1 MRDARHS
8 SLSVHAAAVLLLH
21 GAGAA
26 AQDAASDEILVTARK
41 VPEEISRVPMSV
53 QALSAEHLER
63 RGIANFYDLQYEVP
77 GLVLNNRGM
86 FGAGISLRGVAD
98 EGGSSLAVAPHFNGV
113 YLGRSNLVLARPFD
127 LERIEVVKGPQGTL
141 YGRNATGGSVNVIS
155 RAPDA
160 GPAAAAEASWGSFD
174 TVRIGGHVN
183 VGGGDVSARIAVAGA
198 EGDGFIRN
206 SVDTRRFAAEDY
218 RAARVSVR
226 ARPTDA
232 LTIDATLQ
240 RVEDDGAS
248 GELWLPRPDQLPDRN
263 DIRLTRV
270 TAANVYQKT
279 DNDFASLNLGYEV
292 DGVVLRS
299 VTGYARSVT
308 RDVDDCAGIPQL
320 AGCVRSVQPLRY
332 EQYSQELRLE
342 SHGEG
347 SVDWLA
353 GLYYFESHELQN
365 FALSLA
371 SQPLPVNDYRATS
384 DETAYAVFGDV
395 TWSIDARWR
404 LNGGARFSRE
414 NNGVSTL
421 GSGTSDIRALVSS
434 DGSWDAVSW
443 RAGIDFSPDDRWF
456 VYANVSTGF
465 KSGGATATPLP
476 NGTFDDF
483 APEKIVAYEAGT
495 AWKSRAGRSSL
506 RASAFAYDFDD
517 LQITTTAIIAGVPR
531 TVVDNAAAARIHGID
546 ASASARI
553 AGGLT
558 ASAAVVWLPRREF
571 VDFVD
576 RRGIS
581 FTGNHISRAL
591 EWSASASLEYRV
603 PLAQHGEL
611 GVDLD
616 YNWRSSF
623 HFTKDNTP
631 FEFQE
636 AFGLLNLNVRFEPAS
651 SGWYA
656 FAAARNLLDEDY
668 FTQIFLQSAPGYPT
682 RYEVGAGWRF

>member
-1 MRDARHS
+1 MLCGAVALAEDAE
-8 SLSVHAAAVLLLH
+8 VGVLPP
-21 GAGAA
+21 
-26 AQDAASDEILVTARK
+26 EIVVTARK

-53 QALSAEHLER
+53 QALPAEHLER
-63 RGIANFYDLQYEVP
+63 RAIASYYDLQYEVP
-77 GLVLNNRGM
+77 GLVFNNRGM

-127 LERIEVVKGPQGTL
+127 LERVEVVKGPQGTL
-141 YGRNATGGSVNVIS
+141 YGRNATGGSINVIS
-155 RAPDA
+155 RAPDDEST
-160 GPAAAAEASWGSFD
+160 AAAEASWGSFD

-183 VGGGDVSARIAVAGA
+183 FGGEDLSVRVAVAGA
-198 EGDGFIRN
+198 DGEGFIRN
-206 SVDTRRFAAEDY
+206 SVDRRRFAAEDY
-218 RAARVSVR
+218 RAARVSLH

-232 LTIDATLQ
+232 LTLDATLQ

-270 TAANVYQKT
+270 TAADVYQKT
-279 DNDFASLNLGYEV
+279 ANDFASLSLGYQA
-292 DGVVLRS
+292 DDVVLRS

-308 RDVDDCAGIPQL
+308 RDVDDCAGVPPL

-342 SHGEG
+342 SHGEDP
-347 SVDWLA
+347 VDWLA
-353 GLYYFESHELQN
+353 GLYYFESHELQD
-365 FALSLA
+365 FELSLA
-371 SQPLPVNDYRATS
+371 SQPLPVNDYRARS
-384 DETAYAVFGDV
+384 EDTAYAVFGDV

-404 LNGGARFSRE
+404 LNGGVRFSRE
-414 NNGVSTL
+414 DNGVSTL
-421 GSGTSDIRALVSS
+421 GSGTSDIRSLASS

-443 RAGIDFSPDDRWF
+443 RAGIDFSSDERWF

-483 APEKIVAYEAGT
+483 DPENIVAYEAGS
-495 AWKSRAGRSSL
+495 AWKSRDGRSSV
-506 RASAFAYDFDD
+506 RASAFAYDFED

-553 AGGLT
+553 AGGFT

-581 FTGNHISRAL
+581 FTGNHISRAS
-591 EWSASASLEYRV
+591 EWSGSTSLGYRV
-603 PLAQHGEL
+603 PLVRSGEL

-636 AFGLLNLNVRFEPAS
+636 AFGLLNLNVRFEAAA
-651 SGWYA
+651 GRWYA